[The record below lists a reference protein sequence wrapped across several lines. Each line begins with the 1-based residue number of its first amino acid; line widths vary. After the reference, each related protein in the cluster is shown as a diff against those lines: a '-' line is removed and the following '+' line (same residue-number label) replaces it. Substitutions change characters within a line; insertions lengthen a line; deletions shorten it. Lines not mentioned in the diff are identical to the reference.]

1 MGLAEKG
8 RAPSGSII
16 SILGERWARRS
27 EPTMLYPG
35 WFWTRGTCEG
45 GDQTMIRNAVSLGT
59 RLYAVASVALLETQ
73 DKAPQPLACEGH
85 VAGRR
90 REATGKGGSL

>member
-1 MGLAEKG
+1 
-8 RAPSGSII
+8 
-16 SILGERWARRS
+16 
-27 EPTMLYPG
+27 
-35 WFWTRGTCEG
+35 
-45 GDQTMIRNAVSLGT
+45 MIRNAVSLGT